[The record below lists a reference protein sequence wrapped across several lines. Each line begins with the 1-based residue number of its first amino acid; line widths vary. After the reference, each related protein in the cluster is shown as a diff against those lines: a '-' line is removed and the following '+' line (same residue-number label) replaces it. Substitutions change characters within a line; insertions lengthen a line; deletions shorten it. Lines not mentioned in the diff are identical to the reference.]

1 VNRRQ
6 RALAA
11 GLAVTALY
19 LTAAVMAGRVSVLA
33 RRPLLDGFAPP
44 PPYRWVS
51 PPPALASSN
60 KTPLGGRFT
69 LDLDPQTGTQANVFS
84 TGDSQASLALGQ
96 GAFGPLSGD
105 SSVLLT
111 ITPLVP
117 TRFGPP
123 PPGWTVIG
131 NVYQVTASYRP
142 SGTPIQ
148 RMREPGQM
156 VMEYPH
162 TGPLVYRHAIL
173 ESSDG
178 KTWNTV
184 TGFDSPA
191 QQLYQANVSALGYF
205 AVGRSGLGAPVRR
218 SLFSR
223 LGGIIIPVAGV
234 IVLAIIFGISER
246 RYRRRRRARQG
257 ARTARPRPAKRA
269 PPKRS
274 RRIDP
279 WE

>member
-1 VNRRQ
+1 VTRRGP
-6 RALAA
+6 ALVA

-19 LTAAVMAGRVSVLA
+19 LTAAVLAGRFSLLA
-33 RRPLLDGFAPP
+33 RRPLLDGFISP
-44 PPYRWVS
+44 PPYNWVS

-60 KTPLGGRFT
+60 KPPSGGRFT
-69 LDLDPQTGTQANVFS
+69 LDLDPQSGSQANVFS

-111 ITPLVP
+111 VTPLAP
-117 TRFGPP
+117 TGFGPP
-123 PPGWTVIG
+123 PGGWQVIG

-142 SGTPIQ
+142 SGTPVQ
-148 RMREPGQM
+148 RIHGQAQM
-156 VMEYPH
+156 VMQYPH
-162 TGPLVYRHAIL
+162 TGPLVYRHVL
-173 ESSDG
+173 LHSSDRR
-178 KTWNTV
+178 TWTVV

-191 QQLYQANVSALGYF
+191 QQLYQAYVTQLGYF
-205 AVGRSGLGAPVRR
+205 AVGRTGQGTVARR

-223 LGGIIIPVAGV
+223 FGSIIIPVVGV
-234 IVLAIIFGISER
+234 IALALIFGISER
-246 RYRRRRRARQG
+246 RYRRRRRA
-257 ARTARPRPAKRA
+257 ARAAPRRPRPAKRP

-274 RRIDP
+274 RRVDP